1 MGDDD
6 EGVEMNKK
14 KCDEGLS
21 AVCKCT
27 DGLSWTQSAG
37 PCGDYTTK
45 SVCEKVEGS
54 DVMKCTCVS
63 NDAEFQRPKPKRAKK
78 SKSKKPKGKKP
89 KGNGKG
95 NGKNNG
101 KGKGK
106 GDKKEAKKGGK
117 KGKQSSKKNGRG

>member
-1 MGDDD
+1 
-6 EGVEMNKK
+6 MNKK
-14 KCDEGLS
+14 KCDEGFA
-21 AVCKCT
+21 AVCQCT

-54 DVMKCTCVS
+54 DMMKCTCDS
-63 NDAEFQRPKPKRAKK
+63 NNEEFQRPKFKKAKK
-78 SKSKKPKGKKP
+78 SKPKKPKGKKP
-89 KGNGKG
+89 KGNGKKG
-95 NGKNNG
+95 NGKNKEKENG

-106 GDKKEAKKGGK
+106 GDKKGGKKGGK